1 MLKQL
6 KTVINIAFQFR
17 LQSEPYIVLILYV
30 CFGLVKIACTS
41 TVKPAATQKEHKN
54 GLSIPIIT

>member
-6 KTVINIAFQFR
+6 KTVINIAFQLR
-17 LQSEPYIVLILYV
+17 LQSDLIFYV
-30 CFGLVKIACTS
+30 CLGLVKIACTS